1 MIALTIEVKNAPRQ
15 SIEIN
20 VENVP
25 RQDVEITQ
33 DVIIVP
39 LYKDV
44 NLYEGDY
51 EVTPK
56 VREQTLP
63 TADKL
68 LSEDLKIK
76 EIPYFDVSNTSG
88 GSTVYIGS
96 EI

>member
-1 MIALTIEVKNAPRQ
+1 VIALTGEFKNVPRQ
-15 SIEIN
+15 RIEIN

-25 RQDVEITQ
+25 RQEVKITQ

-39 LYKDV
+39 VYKDV
-44 NLYEGDY
+44 TLYEGDY
-51 EVTPK
+51 EVTPR

-68 LSEDLKIK
+68 LSEDVRIK
-76 EIPYFDVSNTSG
+76 EIPYYDVSNPSG
-88 GSTVYIGS
+88 GSTVYIAR